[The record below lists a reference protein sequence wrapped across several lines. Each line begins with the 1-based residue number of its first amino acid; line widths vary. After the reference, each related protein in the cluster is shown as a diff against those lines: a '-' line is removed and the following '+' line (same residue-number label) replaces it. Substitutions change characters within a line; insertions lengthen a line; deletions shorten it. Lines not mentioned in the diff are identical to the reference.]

1 MRRHA
6 KTDFDHSTIAYDS
19 FAGCK
24 IDLDILMIKKCMIE
38 GMERFIYCFL
48 GHKKEPSCTGILAER
63 QSFSRRCHQLEQVGG
78 QGFSRLDVYAE
89 RANITLTSDGRHRYV
104 RIVRERADDPCRPD
118 RRPRR
123 RFRQCASG
131 MSRACQE
138 FAGNDPRGTAG
149 APDFDDACGKRGG
162 LLRHQSMFIA
172 HRDQAMA
179 DRDARET
186 QAIEG
191 RLKGMICRDI
201 HVSAVDLFRLRER
214 T

>member
-1 MRRHA
+1 
-6 KTDFDHSTIAYDS
+6 
-19 FAGCK
+19 
-24 IDLDILMIKKCMIE
+24 MIE
-38 GMERFIYCFL
+38 GMERFIHCFL
-48 GHKKEPSCTGILAER
+48 GHKEKPSCTGIIAKR
-63 QSFSRRCHQLEQVGG
+63 RSFARRCDQIEQVGR

-89 RANITLTSDGRHRYV
+89 RANVALTSDGRQRYA

-123 RFRQCASG
+123 RFRQCASD

-138 FAGNDPRGTAG
+138 FAGNDASGAAG

-162 LLRHQSMFIA
+162 LLRHQSVFIA
-172 HRDQAMA
+172 DRDQAMA
-179 DRDARET
+179 DHDARET

-191 RLKGMICRDI
+191 RLKGMICRGI